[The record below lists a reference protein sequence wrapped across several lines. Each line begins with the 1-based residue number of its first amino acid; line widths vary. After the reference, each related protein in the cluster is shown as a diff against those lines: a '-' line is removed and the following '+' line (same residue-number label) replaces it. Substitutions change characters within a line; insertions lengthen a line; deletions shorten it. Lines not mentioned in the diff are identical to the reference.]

1 MIKVMFKKKFEKIP
15 KLYQVFECTSSVEGG
30 RGKAER
36 IFGVCL
42 SVKRIYPKQKWDGM
56 SDPPGIPFGIRQA
69 WINDYGDIT
78 EVKYNGR
85 TYDFK
90 KEHDAEM
97 FYNAIKTELA
107 LEEL

>member
-1 MIKVMFKKKFEKIP
+1 MIKVKFRTKYEKIP
-15 KLYQVFECTSSVEGG
+15 KLYQVFDCTSSVEGG
-30 RGKAER
+30 GGRAER

-42 SVKRIYPKQKWDGM
+42 RVKRIYPKPKWDGI
-56 SDPPGIPFGIRQA
+56 SKLSEFRQA

-78 EVKYNGR
+78 EVTYNGR

-97 FYNAIKTELA
+97 FYNAIETELA
-107 LEEL
+107 LEKL

>member
-1 MIKVMFKKKFEKIP
+1 MIKVMFRKKNEKIP
-15 KLYQVFECTSSVEGG
+15 KLYQVFACSSSVEGG
-30 RGKAER
+30 GGGRAER

-42 SVKRIYPKQKWDGM
+42 SVKRIYSQAKWWDG
-56 SDPPGIPFGIRQA
+56 DRNLTKTELA

-97 FYNAIKTELA
+97 FYNVIETELA

>member
-1 MIKVMFKKKFEKIP
+1 MIKVMFRTKYEKIP
-15 KLYQVFECTSSVEGG
+15 KLYQVFDCSSSVEGG
-30 RGKAER
+30 GGRAER

-42 SVKRIYPKQKWDGM
+42 SVKRIYPKPKWNGK
-56 SDPPGIPFGIRQA
+56 SDSPGIRQA

-90 KEHDAEM
+90 KEHDAEL
-97 FYNAIKTELA
+97 FYNAIETELA
-107 LEEL
+107 LEKL

>member
-1 MIKVMFKKKFEKIP
+1 MIKVMFRTKYEKIP
-15 KLYQVFECTSSVEGG
+15 KLYQVFDCSSSVEGG
-30 RGKAER
+30 GGRAKR

-42 SVKRIYPKQKWDGM
+42 SVKRIYPKPKWDGM
-56 SDPPGIPFGIRQA
+56 SDSHEIRHA

-97 FYNAIKTELA
+97 FYNAIETELT
-107 LEEL
+107 LEKL

>member
-1 MIKVMFKKKFEKIP
+1 MIKVMFRKKYEKIP
-15 KLYQVFECTSSVEGG
+15 KLYQVFDCSSSVEGG
-30 RGKAER
+30 GGRAER

-42 SVKRIYPKQKWDGM
+42 TVKRIYPRLTWDGM
-56 SDPPGIPFGIRQA
+56 SDPSGSNLV
-69 WINDYGDIT
+69 WVNDYGDIT

-97 FYNAIKTELA
+97 FYNAIETELA
-107 LEEL
+107 LDNLNG

>member
-1 MIKVMFKKKFEKIP
+1 MIKVKFRTKYEKIP
-15 KLYQVFECTSSVEGG
+15 KLYQVFACSSSVEGG
-30 RGKAER
+30 RGRSER

-42 SVKRIYPKQKWDGM
+42 NVKRIYPKPIWDGK
-56 SDPPGIPFGIRQA
+56 SDPPGIRQA

-78 EVKYNGR
+78 EVMYNGR

-97 FYNAIKTELA
+97 FYNAIETELA

>member
-1 MIKVMFKKKFEKIP
+1 MIKVMFRKKNEKIP
-15 KLYQVFECTSSVEGG
+15 KLYQVFECSSSVEGG
-30 RGKAER
+30 GGRAER

-42 SVKRIYPKQKWDGM
+42 SVKRIYPKPIWNGI
-56 SDPPGIPFGIRQA
+56 SDPPGIKLV

-85 TYDFK
+85 TYNFK

-97 FYNAIKTELA
+97 FYNAIETELA

>member
-1 MIKVMFKKKFEKIP
+1 MIKVMFRTKYEKIP
-15 KLYQVFECTSSVEGG
+15 KLYQVIDCSSSVEGG
-30 RGKAER
+30 GGRKER

-42 SVKRIYPKQKWDGM
+42 SVKRIYPKPKWDGK
-56 SDPPGIPFGIRQA
+56 SDPSEIRQA

-97 FYNAIKTELA
+97 FYNAIETELA
-107 LEEL
+107 LEKL

>member
-1 MIKVMFKKKFEKIP
+1 MIKVMFRTKYEKIP
-15 KLYQVFECTSSVEGG
+15 KLYQVFDCFSSIEGG
-30 RGKAER
+30 GGRPER

-42 SVKRIYPKQKWDGM
+42 NVKRIYPKPIWDGI
-56 SDPPGIPFGIRQA
+56 SDPPGISQA

-97 FYNAIKTELA
+97 FYNAIETELA
-107 LEEL
+107 LEKL

>member
-1 MIKVMFKKKFEKIP
+1 MIKVKFRTKYEKIP
-15 KLYQVFECTSSVEGG
+15 KLYQVFNCSSSVEGG
-30 RGKAER
+30 RGRAER

-42 SVKRIYPKQKWDGM
+42 SVKRIYPKPKWDGI
-56 SDPPGIPFGIRQA
+56 SKPSEIRQA

-78 EVKYNGR
+78 EVTYNGR

-97 FYNAIKTELA
+97 FYNAIETELA
-107 LEEL
+107 LEKL

>member
-1 MIKVMFKKKFEKIP
+1 MIKVKFRTKYEKIP
-15 KLYQVFECTSSVEGG
+15 KLYQVFDCSSSVEGG
-30 RGKAER
+30 RGRPER

-42 SVKRIYPKQKWDGM
+42 SVKRIHPKPKWDGI
-56 SDPPGIPFGIRQA
+56 SKPSEIRQA

-78 EVKYNGR
+78 EVTYNGR

-97 FYNAIKTELA
+97 FYNAIETELA

>member
-1 MIKVMFKKKFEKIP
+1 MIKVKFRTKYEKIP
-15 KLYQVFECTSSVEGG
+15 KLYQVFECLSSVEGG
-30 RGKAER
+30 GGRAER
-36 IFGVCL
+36 IFGVYL
-42 SVKRIYPKQKWDGM
+42 RVKRIYPKPKWDGK
-56 SDPPGIPFGIRQA
+56 SDPSEFRQA

-78 EVKYNGR
+78 EVTYNGR

-97 FYNAIKTELA
+97 FYNAIKIELA

>member
-1 MIKVMFKKKFEKIP
+1 LAKTE
-15 KLYQVFECTSSVEGG
+15 L
-30 RGKAER
+30 
-36 IFGVCL
+36 
-42 SVKRIYPKQKWDGM
+42 
-56 SDPPGIPFGIRQA
+56 A

-97 FYNAIKTELA
+97 FYNAIETELA
-107 LEEL
+107 LEKL

>member
-1 MIKVMFKKKFEKIP
+1 MIKVMFRTKYEKIP
-15 KLYQVFECTSSVEGG
+15 KLYQVFDCSSSVEGG
-30 RGKAER
+30 RGRPER

-42 SVKRIYPKQKWDGM
+42 SVKRIHPKPKWDGI
-56 SDPPGIPFGIRQA
+56 SKPSEIRQA

-78 EVKYNGR
+78 EVTYNGR

-97 FYNAIKTELA
+97 FYNAIETELA
-107 LEEL
+107 LEKL

>member
-1 MIKVMFKKKFEKIP
+1 MIKVMFRKKNEKIP
-15 KLYQVFECTSSVEGG
+15 KLYQVFACSSSVEGG
-30 RGKAER
+30 GGRAER

-42 SVKRIYPKQKWDGM
+42 NVKRIYPKPIWDGK
-56 SDPPGIPFGIRQA
+56 SEPPGIHLV

-97 FYNAIKTELA
+97 FYNAIETELT

>member
-1 MIKVMFKKKFEKIP
+1 MIKVMFRTKYEKIP
-15 KLYQVFECTSSVEGG
+15 KLYQVFDCSSSVEGG
-30 RGKAER
+30 GGRPER

-42 SVKRIYPKQKWDGM
+42 NVKRIYPKPIWDGK
-56 SDPPGIPFGIRQA
+56 SDPSGIRHA

-78 EVKYNGR
+78 EVTYNGR
-85 TYDFK
+85 IYDFK

>member
-1 MIKVMFKKKFEKIP
+1 MTKTELV
-15 KLYQVFECTSSVEGG
+15 
-30 RGKAER
+30 
-36 IFGVCL
+36 
-42 SVKRIYPKQKWDGM
+42 
-56 SDPPGIPFGIRQA
+56 

-97 FYNAIKTELA
+97 FYNAIETELA
-107 LEEL
+107 LDNLNG

>member
-1 MIKVMFKKKFEKIP
+1 MIKVKFRTKYEKIP
-15 KLYQVFECTSSVEGG
+15 KLYQVFDCSSSVEGG
-30 RGKAER
+30 RGREER

-42 SVKRIYPKQKWDGM
+42 SVKRIYPKPKWDGK
-56 SDPPGIPFGIRQA
+56 DPSGIRQA

-78 EVKYNGR
+78 EVTYNGR

-97 FYNAIKTELA
+97 FYNAMETELA
-107 LEEL
+107 LEKL

>member
-1 MIKVMFKKKFEKIP
+1 MIKVKLRTKYEKIP
-15 KLYQVFECTSSVEGG
+15 KLYQVFDCSSSVEGG
-30 RGKAER
+30 RGRPER

-42 SVKRIYPKQKWDGM
+42 SVKRIHPKPKWDGI
-56 SDPPGIPFGIRQA
+56 SKPSEIRQA

-78 EVKYNGR
+78 EVTYNGR

-97 FYNAIKTELA
+97 FYNAIETELA
-107 LEEL
+107 LEKL

>member
-1 MIKVMFKKKFEKIP
+1 MIKVMFRTKYEKIP
-15 KLYQVFECTSSVEGG
+15 KLYQVFGCSSSVEGG
-30 RGKAER
+30 GGRPER
-36 IFGVCL
+36 IFGVDL
-42 SVKRIYPKQKWDGM
+42 TVKRIYPKPIWDGK
-56 SDPPGIPFGIRQA
+56 SDPPGIRHA

-97 FYNAIKTELA
+97 FYNAIETELA
-107 LEEL
+107 LEKL

>member
-1 MIKVMFKKKFEKIP
+1 MIKVKFRTKYEKIP

-30 RGKAER
+30 RGRPER
-36 IFGVCL
+36 IFGVDL
-42 SVKRIYPKQKWDGM
+42 TVKRIYPKPKWDGK
-56 SDPPGIPFGIRQA
+56 SDSSGLRHA

-78 EVKYNGR
+78 EVTYNGR

-90 KEHDAEM
+90 KEYDAEM
-97 FYNAIKTELA
+97 FYNAIKIELA

>member
-1 MIKVMFKKKFEKIP
+1 MIKVMFRKKLETIP
-15 KLYQVFECTSSVEGG
+15 KLYQVFVCSSSVEGG
-30 RGKAER
+30 GGRAER

-42 SVKRIYPKQKWDGM
+42 TVRRIYPQAKWWDG
-56 SDPPGIPFGIRQA
+56 DRNLAKTELA

-85 TYDFK
+85 IYDLK

-97 FYNAIKTELA
+97 FYNVIETELA
-107 LEEL
+107 LDNLNG

>member
-1 MIKVMFKKKFEKIP
+1 MIKVKFRTKYEKIP
-15 KLYQVFECTSSVEGG
+15 KLYQVFYCSSSVEGG
-30 RGKAER
+30 GGRPER

-42 SVKRIYPKQKWDGM
+42 SVKRIYPKPIWDGK
-56 SDPPGIPFGIRQA
+56 SDPQGIRHA

-78 EVKYNGR
+78 EVTYNGR

-97 FYNAIKTELA
+97 FYNAIETELA

>member
-1 MIKVMFKKKFEKIP
+1 MIKVMFRKKYEKIP
-15 KLYQVFECTSSVEGG
+15 KLYQVFECSSSVEGG
-30 RGKAER
+30 GGRAER

-42 SVKRIYPKQKWDGM
+42 SVKRIYSQAKWWDG
-56 SDPPGIPFGIRQA
+56 DRNLTKTELV

-78 EVKYNGR
+78 EVMYNGR

-97 FYNAIKTELA
+97 FYDVIETELA
-107 LEEL
+107 LDNLNG

>member
-1 MIKVMFKKKFEKIP
+1 MIKVKFRTKYEKIP
-15 KLYQVFECTSSVEGG
+15 KLYQVFDCSSSVEGG
-30 RGKAER
+30 RGRPER

-42 SVKRIYPKQKWDGM
+42 SVKRIHPKPKWDGI
-56 SDPPGIPFGIRQA
+56 SKPSEIRQA

-78 EVKYNGR
+78 EVTYNGR

-97 FYNAIKTELA
+97 FYNAIETELA
-107 LEEL
+107 LEKL

>member
-1 MIKVMFKKKFEKIP
+1 MIKVMFRTKYEMIP

-30 RGKAER
+30 RGRAER

-42 SVKRIYPKQKWDGM
+42 TVKRIYPKPKWNGK
-56 SDPPGIPFGIRQA
+56 SDPLGIRQA

-85 TYDFK
+85 IYDFK
-90 KEHDAEM
+90 KEHDAEL
-97 FYNAIKTELA
+97 FYNAIETELE
-107 LEEL
+107 LEKL

>member
-1 MIKVMFKKKFEKIP
+1 MIKVMFRMKYEKIP
-15 KLYQVFECTSSVEGG
+15 KLYQVFDCSSSVEGG
-30 RGKAER
+30 GGRPER

-42 SVKRIYPKQKWDGM
+42 NVKRIYPKPKWDGKL
-56 SDPPGIPFGIRQA
+56 DPSGIRQA

-97 FYNAIKTELA
+97 FYNAIETELA